1 MIVGIKYLLN
11 CQKLKLSFIFLP
23 FLFERGE
30 HLFERVCLS
39 ARKVQSVG
47 RLTEGLRVS
56 DSLIK
61 EEHFFLNIGCVKT
74 YV

>member
-39 ARKVQSVG
+39 AQSAKCWSIDRRITG
-47 RLTEGLRVS
+47 
-56 DSLIK
+56 K
-61 EEHFFLNIGCVKT
+61 
-74 YV
+74 